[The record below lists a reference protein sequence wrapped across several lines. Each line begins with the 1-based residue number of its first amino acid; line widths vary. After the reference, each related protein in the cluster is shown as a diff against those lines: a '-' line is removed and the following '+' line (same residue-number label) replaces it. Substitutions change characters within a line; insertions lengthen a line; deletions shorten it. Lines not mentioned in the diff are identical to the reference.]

1 MKIPA
6 LLKKKRV
13 LVPLGTL
20 LLGALGVANPGPIVN
35 AAAVA
40 VDALKG
46 NAPAE

>member
-1 MKIPA
+1 MKIPG

-13 LVPLGTL
+13 LVPLATL
-20 LLGALGVANPGPIVN
+20 ALGALGVANPGPIVS

-46 NAPAE
+46 HSPQ

>member
-13 LVPLGTL
+13 LVPLATV
-20 LLGALGVANPGPIVN
+20 LLGALGVKN
-35 AAAVA
+35 ADVLVQTGAVA

-46 NAPAE
+46 HSPQ